1 MFKRLFSK
9 PGKGQPLPDLPTLQA
24 DAVRSVV
31 GDITDLHDGKWEDRE
46 WVYIALNHEVLIEDG
61 RRSSSQ
67 ALVLAR
73 RPGGELE
80 DLGFRL
86 SRHSKEKLLALRD
99 AMATG
104 GKEPW
109 TVLDL
114 TIERSGQFNFTF
126 GYGPP
131 PRINGDL
138 LHSPLNGLLERYLA
152 EQDAKQ

>member
-1 MFKRLFSK
+1 MFNRLFSK
-9 PGKGQPLPDLPTLQA
+9 SGKGQPLPDLGTLKA
-24 DAVRSVV
+24 DVVRSVA
-31 GDITDLHDGKWEDRE
+31 GDITDLHDGEWEGRE
-46 WVYIALNHEVLIEDG
+46 WVYIAVNHEVLIEDG

-67 ALVLAR
+67 ASVLAR
-73 RPGGELE
+73 KPADELE

-86 SRHSKEKLLALRD
+86 SRESKEKLLALRD

-138 LHSPLNGLLERYLA
+138 LHSPLSGLLERYLA
-152 EQDAKQ
+152 EQEPKQ